1 MDLASLKKE
10 KSALAHRLEELH
22 GRRQV
27 NLERRAV
34 LEEIDVDVEDVQR
47 ERIDPAEQLRR
58 IAQRNFELRRRL
70 EQEDAKLTRDIEA
83 LQKSIRALDEQIA
96 AAKR

>member
-1 MDLASLKKE
+1 MDLASLEQE

-22 GRRQV
+22 SRRQI

-34 LEEIDVDVEDVQR
+34 LEEVDVDVDDV
-47 ERIDPAEQLRR
+47 ERRPVDPAEQLRR

-70 EQEDAKLTRDIEA
+70 EQEDASLTHDIEA
-83 LQKSIRALDEQIA
+83 LQQSIREVEQRISS
-96 AAKR
+96 AKR